1 MIAYNL
7 GNLLSRLVLPVAIQ
21 SWSLTSLQQRLF
33 KTGAPLVRNA
43 RYLTLQLAESY
54 LTGSLFRQILA
65 LMFILQIAGWFIFSC
80 ILMSFI
86 EHQVHRRLMHR
97 RNFLSAHTAS
107 FKRVFEAHALVHHK
121 HYAEIF
127 SDEPVAR
134 GEDKEIRL
142 TVRKAPIKAIPIAA
156 LIALV
161 SWQGAA
167 VFVAAMIFH
176 HWAWNKLHLEMHK
189 PEQRVFSTWPVYKF
203 LARYHCLHHRHR
215 DRNFNVVFPLADYVL
230 GTSVRA
236 NEADLKYMEQWGL

>member
-1 MIAYNL
+1 
-7 GNLLSRLVLPVAIQ
+7 
-21 SWSLTSLQQRLF
+21 
-33 KTGAPLVRNA
+33 
-43 RYLTLQLAESY
+43 
-54 LTGSLFRQILA
+54 
-65 LMFILQIAGWFIFSC
+65 MFILHIGGWFLFSC

-86 EHQVHRRLMHR
+86 EHQIHRTLMHR
-97 RNFLSAHTAS
+97 KNFLSAHTAS
-107 FKRVFEAHALVHHK
+107 FKRVFEAHALVHHT

-142 TVRKAPIKAIPIAA
+142 TVRKAPIKALPIAA

-176 HWAWNKLHLEMHK
+176 HWAWNKLHMEMHK
-189 PEQRVFSTWPVYKF
+189 PEQRGLSTWPVYKF
-203 LARYHCLHHRHR
+203 LARYHCLHHRHL

-236 NEADLKYMEQWGL
+236 NEGDLKYMAQWGL

>member
-1 MIAYNL
+1 
-7 GNLLSRLVLPVAIQ
+7 
-21 SWSLTSLQQRLF
+21 
-33 KTGAPLVRNA
+33 
-43 RYLTLQLAESY
+43 
-54 LTGSLFRQILA
+54 
-65 LMFILQIAGWFIFSC
+65 
-80 ILMSFI
+80 
-86 EHQVHRRLMHR
+86 MHR

-176 HWAWNKLHLEMHK
+176 HWAWNKIHLEMHK
-189 PEQRVFSTWPVYKF
+189 PSRGSSAPGRSISFWHDITACITDTWT
-203 LARYHCLHHRHR
+203 
-215 DRNFNVVFPLADYVL
+215 
-230 GTSVRA
+230 GTSMLCSLWLTMFLELAFGPTKVI
-236 NEADLKYMEQWGL
+236 